1 MARIINRFQSFKRKK
16 KAYSVSHT
24 CSEHRNSEKGYPAFM
39 PHGWNQGTRQ
49 GNLSVRLFDL
59 TIISYQAKTIKKKQ
73 QQHINPAL
81 QIGVANTVRADTR
94 KE

>member
-16 KAYSVSHT
+16 KRTVSVT
-24 CSEHRNSEKGYPAFM
+24 PAPNTEINSEKGYPVFM

-73 QQHINPAL
+73 QQVNPAL
-81 QIGVANTVRADTR
+81 QRGVANTVRADTR